1 MLGHMLF
8 STYLNDGTEEVMK
21 HSFHVR
27 YSHVSTY
34 FSIAKQ
40 SYSTAKSCSEQIST
54 LPDPPDED
62 VVFEGN
68 VLGKREYN
76 AVLTY
81 IIFTALTAEAMI
93 NKYLFL
99 QQQAGK
105 LSKRL
110 FDHIDKKMST
120 EEKWGIATQY
130 LDSSEAQMLLDY
142 GCEPMQSLIALFK
155 LRNKL
160 VHARQ
165 GKLHIAT
172 FDSDM
177 HVTAKDTIEKPSPYN
192 IEFENTKH
200 YIETVQSLMK
210 ILQKLDPENISDW
223 LNQNDWAEPII
234 DIKE

>member
-1 MLGHMLF
+1 MIFDKAGSRRGQLF
-8 STYLNDGTEEVMK
+8 LS
-21 HSFHVR
+21 
-27 YSHVSTY
+27 
-34 FSIAKQ
+34 SILAN
-40 SYSTAKSCSEQIST
+40 
-54 LPDPPDED
+54 PDER
-62 VVFEGN
+62 FP
-68 VLGKREYN
+68 
-76 AVLTY
+76 
-81 IIFTALTAEAMI
+81 
-93 NKYLFL
+93 
-99 QQQAGK
+99 
-105 LSKRL
+105 
-110 FDHIDKKMST
+110 
-120 EEKWGIATQY
+120 
-130 LDSSEAQMLLDY
+130 
-142 GCEPMQSLIALFK
+142 EPSDAPSLIALFK

-165 GKLHIAT
+165 GKLDIAT